1 MQGIS
6 ATISP
11 HALLINKTHLRSKVT
26 RLRYTALMYSATSLI
41 LTPRVKWLDEQNIPW
56 VIPFIREVYI
66 LSFLLDWCFV
76 VIIWNNI
83 VSIFL
88 ACLQRIYLIKKLSLL
103 RVNLNLFLHCLAW
116 IIIPTYYEIEIV
128 TEWNVLLI

>member
-76 VIIWNNI
+76 VIICITSYPFSSHVAKDLFN
-83 VSIFL
+83 
-88 ACLQRIYLIKKLSLL
+88 KKFSLL
-103 RVNLNLFLHCLAW
+103 RVNLNLFILYLAW
-116 IIIPTYYEIEIV
+116 FIIPTYYEIEIV